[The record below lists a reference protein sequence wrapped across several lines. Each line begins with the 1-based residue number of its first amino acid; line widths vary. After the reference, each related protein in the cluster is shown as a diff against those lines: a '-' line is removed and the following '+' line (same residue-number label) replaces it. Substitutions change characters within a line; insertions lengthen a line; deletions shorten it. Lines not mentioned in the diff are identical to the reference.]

1 MVGSLFTEPAAD
13 LIAACQVVID
23 EQTPLAQVSVA
34 EALVD
39 VVVVEPPP
47 LEPQPAARNASDAAR
62 AIRLSV
68 RVGFIVVSFS
78 ADREGRRVCRP
89 SLPASYEVIAP
100 DTSSWDFA
108 IAFCSSS

>member
-1 MVGSLFTEPAAD
+1 M
-13 LIAACQVVID
+13 IAACQVVID

-34 EALVD
+34 ETLV

-47 LEPQPAARNASDAAR
+47 LEPQPAATNSSNEAAT
-62 AIRLSV
+62 AITPCV
-68 RVGFIVVSFS
+68 RIDFIVIPF
-78 ADREGRRVCRP
+78 RRIGRAGTHAGP
-89 SLPASYEVIAP
+89 PPAIYESIAP